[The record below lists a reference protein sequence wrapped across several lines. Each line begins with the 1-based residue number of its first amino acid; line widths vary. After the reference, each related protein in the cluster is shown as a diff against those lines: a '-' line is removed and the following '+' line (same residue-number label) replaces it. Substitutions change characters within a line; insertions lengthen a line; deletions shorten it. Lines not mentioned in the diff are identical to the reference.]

1 MAFDRFNDK
10 PARRE
15 KRDGDRFSGKGGRF
29 EEFGRGRGEG
39 RFGDRGNDR
48 FGARKPFAG
57 RPFKEELGGR
67 SGPRA
72 KVVDKRRFSD
82 RAAFVQN
89 ATVRLDSDVARY
101 FKSSEDVNVALRMVI
116 ALTKTVKTEE
126 TPAKVEEVQ
135 SQAIETVAETDNSE
149 EKDPA
154 LMIFANALP
163 DVVAASISCHTCSKL
178 SGQ

>member
-29 EEFGRGRGEG
+29 EEFGRGR
-39 RFGDRGNDR
+39 
-48 FGARKPFAG
+48 
-57 RPFKEELGGR
+57 
-67 SGPRA
+67 A
-72 KVVDKRRFSD
+72 KVASVI
-82 RAAFVQN
+82 AATIVSAPAN
-89 ATVRLDSDVARY
+89 RLPGVRSR
-101 FKSSEDVNVALRMVI
+101 KSSAVVPALAPRWWISAVSPIERVCAERNGSSGFGCGSLLQVVEDVNVALRMVI

-149 EKDPA
+149 E
-154 LMIFANALP
+154 
-163 DVVAASISCHTCSKL
+163 
-178 SGQ
+178 

>member
-29 EEFGRGRGEG
+29 EEFGRG
-39 RFGDRGNDR
+39 RGNDR

-89 ATVRLDSDVARY
+89 ATVRLDSDVTRY

-126 TPAKVEEVQ
+126 TPDKVEEVQ
-135 SQAIETVAETDNSE
+135 SQAIETAAETDNSE
-149 EKDPA
+149 E
-154 LMIFANALP
+154 
-163 DVVAASISCHTCSKL
+163 
-178 SGQ
+178 

>member
-39 RFGDRGNDR
+39 R

-149 EKDPA
+149 E
-154 LMIFANALP
+154 
-163 DVVAASISCHTCSKL
+163 
-178 SGQ
+178 

>member
-57 RPFKEELGGR
+57 RPFKEKLGGR

-135 SQAIETVAETDNSE
+135 SQAIETAAETDNSE
-149 EKDPA
+149 E
-154 LMIFANALP
+154 
-163 DVVAASISCHTCSKL
+163 
-178 SGQ
+178 

>member
-15 KRDGDRFSGKGGRF
+15 KRDGDRFGGKGGRF
-29 EEFGRGRGEG
+29 EEFERGRGEG
-39 RFGDRGNDR
+39 RFGDRGEAR
-48 FGARKPFAG
+48 FGARKPFVG

-72 KVVDKRRFSD
+72 KAVDKRRFSD

-101 FKSSEDVNVALRMVI
+101 FKSSEDVNAALRMVI
-116 ALTKTVKTEE
+116 ALTKTVKAEE
-126 TPAKVEEVQ
+126 APAKVEDDQ
-135 SQAIETVAETDNSE
+135 PQAIEAAAETDAGE
-149 EKDPA
+149 E
-154 LMIFANALP
+154 
-163 DVVAASISCHTCSKL
+163 
-178 SGQ
+178 

>member
-15 KRDGDRFSGKGGRF
+15 KRDGDRFGGKGGRF

-39 RFGDRGNDR
+39 RFGDRGEAR
-48 FGARKPFAG
+48 FGARKPFVG

-67 SGPRA
+67 SVREPRLWI
-72 KVVDKRRFSD
+72 KRRFSD

-101 FKSSEDVNVALRMVI
+101 FQVFRRC
-116 ALTKTVKTEE
+116 
-126 TPAKVEEVQ
+126 Q
-135 SQAIETVAETDNSE
+135 RC
-149 EKDPA
+149 
-154 LMIFANALP
+154 
-163 DVVAASISCHTCSKL
+163 AAHGDCAYQDRQGRRG
-178 SGQ
+178 SGKGRGRSAAGY